1 MTHLKVNS
9 TSNLFYSAC
18 EESIHLLDLI
28 LSNML
33 AIAHASVLYI
43 GSLLC
48 VSLITSTIDRV
59 P

>member
-18 EESIHLLDLI
+18 EESIHLLELI

-33 AIAHASVLYI
+33 ATTCKCLVYR
-43 GSLLC
+43 
-48 VSLITSTIDRV
+48 LIVVRQFDNQYSR
-59 P
+59 